1 MSEITVV
8 LYDPPNAMVDV
19 LRDKSYFVTTSY
31 GNAIE
36 QCDAAYRREIMLK
49 AELELLTGRYSSSL
63 DREESLRQEIDALRN
78 QLSTSLQVTA

>member
-8 LYDPPNAMVDV
+8 LYNPPNSMVDA
-19 LRDKSYFVTTSY
+19 LRDKDCFVTTSY

-36 QCDAAYRREIMLK
+36 QRDAAYHREITIK
-49 AELELLTGRYSSSL
+49 AELDHLTDRHSKSL
-63 DREESLRQEIDALRN
+63 DREESLGQEIEALRN